1 MFPELSYMDHKKAWH
16 SKIEEVTHRKKASH
30 MRERKSSTLQS
41 FTYTSDILLGG
52 LHMVHER
59 HEERVCG
66 KIMAQGGLQ
75 AMEAMLYTIDM
86 ANKEKAFID

>member
-1 MFPELSYMDHKKAWH
+1 MYLKHSVRHFH
-16 SKIEEVTHRKKASH
+16 SKSLNFNHNNLFDDVNDKKWPRKLRAYWQAFPPK
-30 MRERKSSTLQS
+30 T
-41 FTYTSDILLGG
+41 DILLGG

-75 AMEAMLYTIDM
+75 AMEVMLYTMDI
-86 ANKEKAFID
+86 ASEE

>member
-1 MFPELSYMDHKKAWH
+1 M
-16 SKIEEVTHRKKASH
+16 T
-30 MRERKSSTLQS
+30 ERKSSTSLQS
-41 FTYTSDILLGG
+41 FTHTSDILLGG

>member
-1 MFPELSYMDHKKAWH
+1 MYLKHSVSHFH
-16 SKIEEVTHRKKASH
+16 SKSLNFNDNNLFDDVNDKKWPRKLRAFWQAFPPK
-30 MRERKSSTLQS
+30 T
-41 FTYTSDILLGG
+41 DILLGG

-75 AMEAMLYTIDM
+75 AMEVMLYTMDI
-86 ANKEKAFID
+86 ASEG

>member
-1 MFPELSYMDHKKAWH
+1 
-16 SKIEEVTHRKKASH
+16 
-30 MRERKSSTLQS
+30 
-41 FTYTSDILLGG
+41 
-52 LHMVHER
+52 MVHER

-86 ANKEKAFID
+86 ANKEKAFIDSRI

>member
-1 MFPELSYMDHKKAWH
+1 MPLNFNHNNLLDDVNHKKWP
-16 SKIEEVTHRKKASH
+16 RKLRAYWQAFPPK
-30 MRERKSSTLQS
+30 T
-41 FTYTSDILLGG
+41 DILLGG

-75 AMEAMLYTIDM
+75 AMEVMLYTMDV
-86 ANKEKAFID
+86 ASEG